1 MQSDRFASAND
12 ASYRLLARD
21 HAVWK
26 PLPRIHTKEVMKMKQ
41 FVEPTIEY
49 EEFEPVDV
57 LTVSGFGDPEL
68 PPDPF

>member
-1 MQSDRFASAND
+1 
-12 ASYRLLARD
+12 
-21 HAVWK
+21 
-26 PLPRIHTKEVMKMKQ
+26 MKQ

>member
-1 MQSDRFASAND
+1 MPD
-12 ASYRLLARD
+12 LLLQMTLSTVNFGTR

-26 PLPRIHTKEVMKMKQ
+26 LLPRIHTKEVMKMKQ